1 MKSEYLADETIPLE
15 VIVELKKQ
23 GLLIQNIPAKKR
35 GMTDKEVMNYA
46 YLNQYI
52 KL

>member
-1 MKSEYLADETIPLE
+1 MKRDYLADENIPLK

-23 GLLIQNIPAKKR
+23 GFLIQNIPAKKR

-46 YLNQYI
+46 F
-52 KL
+52 